1 MRLLASPSV
10 GLAILVGLAAPA
22 RAAPITFIATSDTQ
36 WSETDSANDA
46 KRTILA
52 TMNTIA
58 GDTFPLAVGGA
69 TIGTPRGVLLAGDLT
84 NGGSTKAVTAQWSY
98 WTRDF
103 GLTGS
108 DGAVLNLPVYETWGN
123 RDANSIVQSSIVARN
138 QSRVGVTA
146 VPTPSSLSGR
156 LHDLQSEPLS
166 PIGDTGHRRLHSDR
180 LLPSSPIGDFDPQ
193 R

>member
-84 NGGSTKAVTAQWSY
+84 NGGSTKAVTAQWAHVDAALEQ
-98 WTRDF
+98 RAD
-103 GLTGS
+103 LIP
-108 DGAVLNLPVYETWGN
+108 NLVDTVKGFAKHETEAFQN
-123 RDANSIVQSSIVARN
+123 LADARAALIGGR
-138 QSRVGVTA
+138 
-146 VPTPSSLSGR
+146 TP
-156 LHDLQSEPLS
+156 QEK
-166 PIGDTGHRRLHSDR
+166 IQANDR
-180 LLPSSPIGDFDPQ
+180 
-193 R
+193 